1 MTPKRSFFVV
11 TSSGSNMVLRLCHS
25 LVRSVLYGALSK
37 RRVSVSRKGTKKTK
51 YAMKSFTE
59 RNKEDE
65 GRKGWFVMLR
75 NEASNAIKYSGAQ
88 PLLRL
93 WPTAKMCVIGMLTH
107 NCLPYIPT
115 TAEISSAYPALLAAS
130 ISILFWWTHHCT
142 VTAINATVT
151 LFGF

>member
-93 WPTAKMCVIGMLTH
+93 
-107 NCLPYIPT
+107 
-115 TAEISSAYPALLAAS
+115 
-130 ISILFWWTHHCT
+130 
-142 VTAINATVT
+142 
-151 LFGF
+151 